1 MDLNVALILNAKR
14 DHTCLKNQI
23 GSNILEALTKGIHV
37 LLLTKKKIMLDNV
50 NEASIS
56 GFFKQYLSIETLKKE
71 YQYNNAKKRSASPKM
86 VFI

>member
-23 GSNILEALTKGIHV
+23 GSNILEALTKGIYV
-37 LLLTKKKIMLDNV
+37 LLLTKIKIMLDNV

-56 GFFKQYLSIETLKKE
+56 GFFKQYPSIETLKKGIPI
-71 YQYNNAKKRSASPKM
+71 QQRKKEVS
-86 VFI
+86 VT